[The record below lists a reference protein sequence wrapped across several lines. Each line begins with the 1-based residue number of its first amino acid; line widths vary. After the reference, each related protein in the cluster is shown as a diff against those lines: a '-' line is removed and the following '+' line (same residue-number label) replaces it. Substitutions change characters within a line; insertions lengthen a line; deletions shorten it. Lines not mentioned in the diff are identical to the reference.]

1 MERRQ
6 IINENYLG
14 CQDFC
19 HVFRQER
26 LRSDD
31 LERAI
36 EELRRQLR
44 EKEQ

>member
-1 MERRQ
+1 MERRK

-14 CQDFC
+14 CQDSC
-19 HVFRQER
+19 IAFRQQQ

-36 EELRRQLR
+36 G
-44 EKEQ
+44 